1 MMDLFKDKDQIKNSL
16 LNGSWQSVNESHTLT
31 TSTLSCICKPPRTN
45 SLIMTVTVNIL
56 VLLPLLFVLLSGGVL
71 RFAVAVLILVV
82 SWAAL
87 HVLVSASKV
96 KKTE

>member
-1 MMDLFKDKDQIKNSL
+1 MDLFRDKDQIKDSL
-16 LNGSWQSVNESHTLT
+16 FNGSWQSLNESQKIT
-31 TSTLSCICKPPRTN
+31 TSTLSCVCKPPRTN
-45 SLIMTVTVNIL
+45 SLFMTVTVNIL
-56 VLLPLLFVLLSGGVL
+56 VLSPLLFVLLSGGVL
-71 RFAVAVLILVV
+71 TWAVALLILAV